1 MFKDMREI
9 EVKIGDIIVYGKSNR
24 YNPINIGKVVAF
36 DGSEIVVQGKGNTRV
51 GRIMGSWGR
60 FVIVPNSYWE
70 EV

>member
-36 DGSEIVVQGKGNTRV
+36 DGSEIAVQGKGNTRV
-51 GRIMGSWGR
+51 GRIMGSWCR